1 MHHQKEKRGSN
12 RAAPF
17 YGFVGR
23 KGHDEYEHIQKYGID
38 TFRTSKNGFF
48 QMFKKAYLMGKHR
61 VVRSIAF
68 IPPLV
73 GERSVSL

>member
-48 QMFKKAYLMGKHR
+48 QMFKKAYLLELTEILIVFCFQAKGT
-61 VVRSIAF
+61 I
-68 IPPLV
+68 
-73 GERSVSL
+73 